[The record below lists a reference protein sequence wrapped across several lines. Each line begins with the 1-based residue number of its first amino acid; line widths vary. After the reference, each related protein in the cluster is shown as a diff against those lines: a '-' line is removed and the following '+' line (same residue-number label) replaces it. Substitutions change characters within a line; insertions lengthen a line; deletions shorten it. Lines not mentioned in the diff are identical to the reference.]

1 MTSFQDNPD
10 FNPTRFEKSLGVL
23 TIKFVSLLKESEG
36 GILDLKVAADA
47 LNVRQKRRIYDIT
60 NVLEG
65 IGLIEKRNKNCIVW
79 KGAIEGEDTKESADK
94 LKVLEYEVDLLE
106 KHELMLDQQK
116 LWAQQS
122 IKNILDDTSNYH
134 LSYVTNQ
141 DICKCFDGQTL
152 LAIQAPNGTQLEVP
166 LPEAQMNGSTKYQ
179 IHLKSEDGQIYVLLV
194 NKEADSD
201 PVVVQVPPPAEV
213 AEALHQQQD
222 IIPLPPEVIPTNQPS
237 RLNTTNT
244 TITNLIQ
251 RSINPGLGSLNEGI
265 PRELKLD
272 NSTCEPELPIIHQS
286 YSTVKK
292 EFKEILPAVNQRIVL
307 NQVPSQILQPNQ
319 GLSAGGQILG
329 SVQLSGG
336 FHLTGSGEQMTVV
349 DRLTG
354 SGEHMSLVDRQ
365 QDLNNATSQQQVVL
379 GKRSLSPGYQD
390 TGRADLK
397 KRVQDITMPHLGME
411 VPGLDDLITS
421 EMWGPLLRLSPPPSD
436 KDYCFNLDNSEG
448 VCDLFDVL

>member
-1 MTSFQDNPD
+1 MAFQDNSD

-79 KGAIEGEDTKESADK
+79 KGAIDGEDTKESAEK
-94 LKVLEYEVDLLE
+94 LKDLEYEVDLLE
-106 KHELMLDQQK
+106 KHERMLDQQK

-141 DICKCFDGQTL
+141 DICKCFDGKTL

-166 LPEAQMNGSTKYQ
+166 LPEAQISGSSKYQ
-179 IHLKSEDGQIYVLLV
+179 IHLKSDNGQIYVLLV
-194 NKEADSD
+194 NKEVDSD
-201 PVVVQVPPPAEV
+201 PVVVQVPPPSEV
-213 AEALHQQQD
+213 AEAIHQQQD
-222 IIPLPPEVIPTNQPS
+222 IIPLPPEVISSSQPS
-237 RLNTTNT
+237 RLAPATTT
-244 TITNLIQ
+244 LTNIIQ
-251 RSINPGLGSLNEGI
+251 RSLNPVLPSTNHVI

-272 NSTCEPELPIIHQS
+272 AQTCEPELPVIQQS
-286 YSTVKK
+286 YSMVKK
-292 EFKEILPAVNQRIVL
+292 ELKDFVPTNQQIRQE
-307 NQVPSQILQPNQ
+307 QVPSQILEPSPGHQP
-319 GLSAGGQILG
+319 G
-329 SVQLSGG
+329 SQMPVYVQVTESGD
-336 FHLTGSGEQMTVV
+336 LVTVN
-349 DRLTG
+349 DA
-354 SGEHMSLVDRQ
+354 SS
-365 QDLNNATSQQQVVL
+365 QQVVL
-379 GKRSLSPGYQD
+379 GKRSLDPSYLD
-390 TGRADLK
+390 TGKTDLK
-397 KRVQDITMPHLGME
+397 KRVQDMPMPQLGME

-448 VCDLFDVL
+448 VCDLFDVI